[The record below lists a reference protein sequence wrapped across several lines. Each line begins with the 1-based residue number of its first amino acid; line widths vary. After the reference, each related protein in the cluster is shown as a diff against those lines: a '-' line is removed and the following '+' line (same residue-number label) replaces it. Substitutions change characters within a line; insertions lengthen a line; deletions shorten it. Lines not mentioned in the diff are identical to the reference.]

1 MKRWVPFS
9 GRISL
14 LVRSIVA
21 LRPQAFHGQL
31 AVSGGGEKLVLG
43 VEEKLPVSV
52 WKEPGLS
59 NTLVIL
65 GGEE

>member
-9 GRISL
+9 GRISV

-31 AVSGGGEKLVLG
+31 AVSVGGEELVLG
-43 VEEKLPVSV
+43 VEEKLSGSV

-59 NTLVIL
+59 KTLAIL
-65 GGEE
+65 GCEE